1 MIDTQGF
8 RANVGIIILNDRG
21 QAFWGRRIGMS
32 AWQFPQGGVNPEE
45 SLEAAMFRELREEVG
60 LEPHHVEIIGCTRH
74 WLRYRLPRRFI
85 RYDQKPLCIGQKQRW
100 YVLRLVT
107 DETMV
112 DLKSNPEPEFDQWR
126 WIDYW
131 DSLSSVVAFKRGVY
145 QQALGE
151 LAPLIARYGLI
162 SLGPRPQ
169 SLPD

>member
-1 MIDTQGF
+1 MLF
-8 RANVGIIILNDRG
+8 R
-21 QAFWGRRIGMS
+21 S
-32 AWQFPQGGVNPEE
+32 
-45 SLEAAMFRELREEVG
+45 
-60 LEPHHVEIIGCTRH
+60 HHVEIIGCTRH